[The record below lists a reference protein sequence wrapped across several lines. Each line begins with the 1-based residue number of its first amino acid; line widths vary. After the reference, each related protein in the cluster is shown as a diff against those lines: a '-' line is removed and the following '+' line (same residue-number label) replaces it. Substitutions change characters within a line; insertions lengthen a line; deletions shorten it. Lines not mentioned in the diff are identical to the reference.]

1 MILDNRSTV
10 LFDLDGTLLPFRQ
23 DDFIRSYFG
32 RLVRKALPLGFEQD
46 TLVKAV
52 WAGTGAMVEN
62 DGRDLNCN
70 VFWALFTRLT
80 GRSREEL
87 EPVFNE
93 FYANEFDGARE
104 VLASRPDHSGFIRA
118 LRRRDCSVVLATNPL
133 FPPVAVETRLR
144 WVGLA
149 SADFDFITTYDN
161 SRRCKPNPD
170 YFRDILAA
178 VGRRAEECV
187 MVGNNAS
194 EDMAALDLGMDGF
207 LVTDHPEGCEGVD
220 LNQFRHGSFAQ
231 MEAWLLG

>member
-23 DDFIRSYFG
+23 DDFIHSYFG
-32 RLVRKALPLGFEQD
+32 RLVRKALPLGFDRD

-70 VFWALFTRLT
+70 VFWDVFTRLT

-87 EPVFNE
+87 EPVFNA

-104 VLASRPDHSGFIRA
+104 VLTSRPDRSGLLRA
-118 LRRRDCSVVLATNPL
+118 LRQRDCSLVLATNPL

-144 WVGLA
+144 WVGLT
-149 SADFDFITTYDN
+149 SADFDHITTYEN
-161 SRRCKPNPD
+161 SRHCKPNPA
-170 YFRDILAA
+170 YFRDILADT
-178 VGRRAEECV
+178 GKRAEDCV
-187 MVGNNAS
+187 MVGNNAT
-194 EDMAALDLGMDGF
+194 EDMAALDLGIDGF
-207 LVTDHPEGCEGVD
+207 LVTDHPEGCEG
-220 LNQFRHGSFAQ
+220 LELERFRRGSFAQ